1 MSTSQVLKNSR
12 AHQVQVREGSKNAQS
27 KAVKAK
33 TVAPPDPVPAPSK
46 VKVKI
51 ATAKPAPAK
60 VAAAKLAPV
69 KSTAPVKVAKSTK
82 VVKTAQLSPSPST
95 KAPKSAKALADAALV
110 AAPVPSLIAKKR
122 PAKAKAVVQEKPP
135 AADSSSKPTVTV
147 PTPVVRAAP
156 PEHELWESDS
166 PVMQRISLLRARN
179 AQLSEQVQRLKKPA

>member
-33 TVAPPDPVPAPSK
+33 TVAPPDPVPAQS
-46 VKVKI
+46 KVKI
-51 ATAKPAPAK
+51 ATTKLAPAK
-60 VAAAKLAPV
+60 VAASKSAPV
-69 KSTAPVKVAKSTK
+69 KSSAPVKVTKSTK
-82 VVKTAQLSPSPST
+82 VVKTAQLSPST
-95 KAPKSAKALADAALV
+95 KAPKSAKALPAAALV

-122 PAKAKAVVQEKPP
+122 PAKAKAVVQEKPT